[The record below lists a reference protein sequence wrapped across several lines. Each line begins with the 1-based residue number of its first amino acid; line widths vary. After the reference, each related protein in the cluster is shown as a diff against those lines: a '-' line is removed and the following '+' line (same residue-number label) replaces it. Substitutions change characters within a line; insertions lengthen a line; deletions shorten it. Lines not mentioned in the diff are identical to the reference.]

1 MAASA
6 WGSCGALRKT
16 VKVLSRDFDA
26 AQKYPEVQGHI
37 QQAMPISRRQAM
49 TEMNE
54 NLLYP
59 EATKTTIARHA
70 HDKIPRQSM

>member
-1 MAASA
+1 MPASA

-16 VKVLSRDFDA
+16 FKVLSRDFDA

-59 EATKTTIARHA
+59 KATKTMIARHTYN
-70 HDKIPRQSM
+70 KNPRQSM